1 MRKTIELKRVVV
13 TGLGMVTSLGI
24 DVASTWEAMIAGKSG
39 IDTISQWGDL
49 EAIKAQFNLPEDFP
63 LIAGAVKQFNMNE
76 IVKQRKHGFTKEDLK
91 QIKYMDPFIQY
102 AYAATLEAIADANV
116 NLEKQDIDP
125 DRIGVIIGSGLGGPQ
140 TWENEYDR
148 FIKGKKVSPF
158 LIPRL
163 IPNLAA
169 GNVSI
174 SFKARGANACLATAC
189 ASGAHAIGEA
199 FQRIQLGKEDA
210 IACGGTEAA
219 ITPLTIAGFHA
230 LKALSSKYKTPQ
242 SASRPFDIHRNGF
255 IMADGSGILILED
268 LDHALSRGA
277 KIYAE
282 IIGFAMTGDA
292 SHITDPDVAGAIR
305 CIKLALEDAR
315 ILPEDVD
322 LINPHATSTP
332 KGDINEAT
340 AIKKV
345 FGAGKE
351 RPFIT
356 ANKSQLGHSLG
367 AIGGIEAISS
377 VLSVYNDYIPP
388 ILNLEQLDQECA
400 GLNYVSGSAKAA
412 TVNVALSNSFGF
424 GGTNATLIFRKY
436 KTGDRD

>member
-1 MRKTIELKRVVV
+1 MGRTIELKRVVV
-13 TGLGMVTSLGI
+13 TGLGMVSSLGL
-24 DVASTWEAMIAGKSG
+24 DVPSTWQAMIAGQSG
-39 IDTISQWGDL
+39 IDTITQWGDL
-49 EAIKAQFNLPEDFP
+49 EVVKERFKLPEDFP
-63 LIAGAVKQFNMNE
+63 LIAGEVKHFDIKE
-76 IVKQRKHGFTKEDLK
+76 IVKQRKHGFSKEDLK

-102 AYAATLEAIADANV
+102 AYAATLEAIGDANV
-116 NLEKQDIDP
+116 NLERDKVDP
-125 DRIGVIIGSGLGGPQ
+125 YRVGVIIGSGMGGPQ
-140 TWENEYDR
+140 SWEHEFSR
-148 FIKGKKVSPF
+148 FIKGKRVSPF

-174 SFKARGANACLATAC
+174 SFKAKGANACLATAC

-210 IACGGTEAA
+210 MACGGTEAA

-230 LKALSSKYKTPQ
+230 LKALSSEYQTPQ
-242 SASRPFDIHRNGF
+242 SASRPFDIRRNGF
-255 IMADGSGILILED
+255 IMGDGSGILILEE
-268 LDHALSRGA
+268 LEHALARGA

-292 SHITDPDVAGAIR
+292 SHITDPDMDGAVR
-305 CIKLALEDAR
+305 CIKLALEDAQ
-315 ILPEDVD
+315 ISPEDVD
-322 LINPHATSTP
+322 LINPHATSTS

-345 FGAGKE
+345 FETGKE
-351 RPFIT
+351 KPYIT

-367 AIGGIEAISS
+367 AVGGIEAISS
-377 VLSVYNDYIPP
+377 VLSVHEDKIPP
-388 ILNLEQLDQECA
+388 ILNLEQIDPECE
-400 GLNYVSGSAKAA
+400 GLNYIREQAKAVD
-412 TVNVALSNSFGF
+412 VNVVLSNSFGF

-436 KTGDRD
+436 IP

>member
-1 MRKTIELKRVVV
+1 MGRTIELKRVVI
-13 TGLGMVTSLGI
+13 TGLGMVSSLGL
-24 DVASTWEAMIAGKSG
+24 DVPSTWNAMIAGQSG
-39 IDTISQWGDL
+39 IDKITQWGDL
-49 EAIKAQFNLPEDFP
+49 EEVKERFNLADDFP
-63 LIAGAVKQFNMNE
+63 LIAGEVKHFDIKE
-76 IVKQRKHGFTKEDLK
+76 IVQQRKHGFTKEDLK

-102 AYAATLEAIADANV
+102 AYAATLEAISDANV
-116 NLEKQDIDP
+116 NLERDKIDP
-125 DRIGVIIGSGLGGPQ
+125 YRVGVIIGSGLGGPQ
-140 TWENEYDR
+140 SWENEFSR

-174 SFKARGANACLATAC
+174 SFRAKGANACLATAC

-230 LKALSSKYKTPQ
+230 LKALSSEYQTPQ
-242 SASRPFDIHRNGF
+242 SASRPFDIRRNGF
-255 IMADGSGILILED
+255 IMGDGSGILILEE
-268 LDHALSRGA
+268 LEHALARGA

-292 SHITDPDVAGAIR
+292 SHITDPDMHGAVR
-305 CIKLALEDAR
+305 CINLALKEAQ
-315 ILPEDVD
+315 ISTEDVD
-322 LINPHATSTP
+322 LINPHATSTS
-332 KGDINEAT
+332 KGDINEAA

-345 FGAGKE
+345 FGTGKE
-351 RPFIT
+351 KPYIT

-367 AIGGIEAISS
+367 AVGGIEAISS
-377 VLSVYNDYIPP
+377 VLSVCQNKIPP
-388 ILNLEQLDQECA
+388 ILNLEEIDPECE
-400 GLNYVSGSAKAA
+400 GLNYIRGQAKAVD
-412 TVNVALSNSFGF
+412 VNVVVSNSFGF
-424 GGTNATLIFRKY
+424 GGTNATLVFRKY
-436 KTGDRD
+436 V

>member
-1 MRKTIELKRVVV
+1 
-13 TGLGMVTSLGI
+13 
-24 DVASTWEAMIAGKSG
+24 
-39 IDTISQWGDL
+39 
-49 EAIKAQFNLPEDFP
+49 
-63 LIAGAVKQFNMNE
+63 
-76 IVKQRKHGFTKEDLK
+76 
-91 QIKYMDPFIQY
+91 MDPFIQY
-102 AYAATLEAIADANV
+102 SYAATLEAIADANV
-116 NLEKQDIDP
+116 NLDNGEVDP
-125 DRIGVIIGSGLGGPQ
+125 YRVGVIIGSGLGGPKS
-140 TWENEYDR
+140 WENEFDR
-148 FIKGKKVSPF
+148 FLKGKKVSPF

-230 LKALSSKYKTPQ
+230 LKALSSSYQTPQ
-242 SASRPFDIHRNGF
+242 SASRPFDINRNGF
-255 IMADGSGILILED
+255 IMSDGSGILILED
-268 LDHALSRGA
+268 LDHAKARKA

-282 IIGFAMTGDA
+282 LIGFGMTGDA
-292 SHITDPDVAGAIR
+292 SHITDPDKDGAVR

-315 ILPEDVD
+315 IQPENVD

-340 AIKKV
+340 AIKEV
-345 FGAGKE
+345 FGAGNE

-377 VLSVYNDYIPP
+377 VLSIYHNQIPQ
-388 ILNLEQLDQECA
+388 ILNLEQIDPACE
-400 GLNYVSGSAKAA
+400 GLNYVTGQSRSAD
-412 TVNVALSNSFGF
+412 VNIALSNSFGF

-436 KTGDRD
+436 A

>member
-1 MRKTIELKRVVV
+1 
-13 TGLGMVTSLGI
+13 
-24 DVASTWEAMIAGKSG
+24 
-39 IDTISQWGDL
+39 
-49 EAIKAQFNLPEDFP
+49 
-63 LIAGAVKQFNMNE
+63 
-76 IVKQRKHGFTKEDLK
+76 
-91 QIKYMDPFIQY
+91 
-102 AYAATLEAIADANV
+102 V
-116 NLEKQDIDP
+116 NLEKDKIDP
-125 DRIGVIIGSGLGGPQ
+125 FRVGVIIGSGLGGPQ
-140 TWENEYDR
+140 SWENEFSR

-174 SFKARGANACLATAC
+174 SFKAKGANACLSTAC
-189 ASGAHAIGEA
+189 ASGAHAVGQA

-230 LKALSSKYKTPQ
+230 LKALSSQYQTPQ

-255 IMADGSGILILED
+255 IMGDGSGILILEG
-268 LDHALSRGA
+268 LEHALARGA

-282 IIGFAMTGDA
+282 LIGFAMTGDA
-292 SHITDPDVAGAIR
+292 SHITEPNVDGAVR
-305 CIKLALEDAR
+305 CVKLALEDAQ
-315 ILPEDVD
+315 ISPEDVD

-332 KGDINEAT
+332 KGDVNEAA

-367 AIGGIEAISS
+367 AVGGIEAISS
-377 VLSVYNDYIPP
+377 VLSVYTNKIPP
-388 ILNLEQLDQECA
+388 ILNLEQVDPECQ
-400 GLNYVSGSAKAA
+400 GLNYISGQAKAVD
-412 TVNVALSNSFGF
+412 VNVVLSNSFGF

-436 KTGDRD
+436 A

>member
-1 MRKTIELKRVVV
+1 MGRIIELKRVVV
-13 TGLGMVTSLGI
+13 TGMGMVSSLGLN
-24 DVASTWEAMIAGKSG
+24 VSSTWEAMIAGQSG
-39 IDTISQWGDL
+39 IDTITQWGDL
-49 EAIKAQFNLPEDFP
+49 EEVKEKFNLADDFP
-63 LIAGAVKQFNMNE
+63 LIAGEVKQFDIKE
-76 IVKQRKHGFTKEDLK
+76 IVKQRKYGFSKEDLK

-102 AYAATLEAIADANV
+102 AYAATLEAISDANV
-116 NLEKQDIDP
+116 NLERDKIDP
-125 DRIGVIIGSGLGGPQ
+125 YRVGVIIGSGLGGPQ
-140 TWENEYDR
+140 SWENEFSR

-174 SFKARGANACLATAC
+174 SFKAKGANACLATAC

-230 LKALSSKYKTPQ
+230 LKALSSEYQTPQ
-242 SASRPFDIHRNGF
+242 SASRPFDTRRNGF
-255 IMADGSGILILED
+255 IMGDGSGILILEG
-268 LDHALSRGA
+268 LEHALARGA

-282 IIGFAMTGDA
+282 IIGFGMTGDA
-292 SHITDPDVAGAIR
+292 SHITDPDMDGAVR
-305 CIKLALEDAR
+305 CIGLALEDAQ
-315 ILPEDVD
+315 ISPEDVD
-322 LINPHATSTP
+322 LINPHGTSTP

-340 AIKKV
+340 AIKMV

-351 RPFIT
+351 RPYIT

-367 AIGGIEAISS
+367 AVGGIEAISS
-377 VLSVYNDYIPP
+377 VLSVYNNKIPP
-388 ILNLEQLDQECA
+388 ILNLEEVDPECE
-400 GLNYVSGSAKAA
+400 GLNYVRGRAKAVD
-412 TVNVALSNSFGF
+412 VNVVLSNSFGF

-436 KTGDRD
+436 SK

>member
-1 MRKTIELKRVVV
+1 MRKTIELKRVVI
-13 TGLGMVTSLGI
+13 TGLGMVTSLGL
-24 DVASTWEAMIAGKSG
+24 DVQSTWEAMIAGKSG
-39 IDTISQWGDL
+39 IDYITQWGDL
-49 EAIKAQFNLPEDFP
+49 GDIKEKYNLSEDFP
-63 LIAGAVKQFNMNE
+63 LIAGEVKQFDIKE
-76 IVKQRKHGFTKEDLK
+76 IVKQRKYGFSKDDLK
-91 QIKYMDPFIQY
+91 QTKYMDPFIQY
-102 AYAATLEAIADANV
+102 SYAATLEAIADANV
-116 NLEKQDIDP
+116 NLDNGDVDP
-125 DRIGVIIGSGLGGPQ
+125 YRVGVIIGSGLGGPQ
-140 TWENEYDR
+140 SWENEFDR
-148 FIKGKKVSPF
+148 FLKGKKVSPF

-230 LKALSSKYKTPQ
+230 LKALSSSYQTPQ
-242 SASRPFDIHRNGF
+242 SASRPFDINRNGF
-255 IMADGSGILILED
+255 IMSDGSGILILED
-268 LDHALSRGA
+268 LDHAQARGA

-282 IIGFAMTGDA
+282 LIGFAMTGDA
-292 SHITDPDVAGAIR
+292 SHITDPNVDGAVR
-305 CIKLALEDAR
+305 CIRLALEDAQ
-315 ILPEDVD
+315 INPEDVD

-340 AIKKV
+340 ALKEV
-345 FGAGKE
+345 FGVGKE

-377 VLSVYNDYIPP
+377 VLSIYNNQIPL
-388 ILNLEQLDQECA
+388 ILNLEQIDPECE
-400 GLNYVSGSAKAA
+400 GLNYVMGQSKAVD
-412 TVNVALSNSFGF
+412 VNIALSNSFGF
-424 GGTNATLIFRKY
+424 GGTNATLIFRRY
-436 KTGDRD
+436 V

>member
-13 TGLGMVTSLGI
+13 TGLGMVTSLGL
-24 DVASTWEAMIAGKSG
+24 DVSTTWEAMLAGKSG
-39 IDTISQWGDL
+39 IDWITQWGDL
-49 EAIKAQFNLPEDFP
+49 DEVKAKYKLAEDFP
-63 LIAGAVKQFNMNE
+63 LIAGEVKDFNIKD
-76 IVKQRKHGFTKEDLK
+76 IVKQRKTGFSKEDLK
-91 QIKYMDPFIQY
+91 QIKYMDAFIQF
-102 AYAATLEAIADANV
+102 AYAATLEAIADSDV
-116 NLEKQDIDP
+116 NLEKGEIDP
-125 DRIGVIIGSGLGGPQ
+125 YRVGVIIGSGLGGPQ
-140 TWENEYDR
+140 SWEKEFER
-148 FIKGKKVSPF
+148 FLAGKKVSPF

-174 SFKARGANACLATAC
+174 SFKAKGANACIATAC
-189 ASGAHAIGEA
+189 ASGAHAIGES

-230 LKALSSKYKTPQ
+230 LKALSGKYNSPQ
-242 SASRPFDIHRNGF
+242 SASRPFEADRNGF
-255 IMADGSGILILED
+255 VMAEGSGVLILEE
-268 LDHALSRGA
+268 LEHALKRGA

-282 IIGFAMTGDA
+282 VIGFGMTGDA
-292 SHITDPDVAGAIR
+292 SHITEPDIDGAIR
-305 CIKLALEDAR
+305 CVKLALEDAQ
-315 ILPEDVD
+315 IESKDVD

-332 KGDINEAT
+332 KGDINEAN

-345 FGAGKE
+345 FGSDGE

-367 AIGGIEAISS
+367 AIGGIEAIST
-377 VLSVYNDYIPP
+377 VLSVYNNKVPP
-388 ILNLEQLDQECA
+388 ILNMEKIDPGCQ
-400 GLNYVSGSAKAA
+400 GLNYVRGETKQAKID
-412 TVNVALSNSFGF
+412 TALSNSFGF

-436 KTGDRD
+436 T

>member
-13 TGLGMVTSLGI
+13 TGLGMVTSLGN
-24 DVASTWEAMIAGKSG
+24 DVPSTWEAMIAGKSG
-39 IDTISQWGDL
+39 IDTITSWGDL
-49 EAIKAQFNLPEDFP
+49 EEVKAKFNLSEDFP
-63 LIAGAVKQFNMNE
+63 LIAGEVKQFDMQE
-76 IVKQRKHGFTKEDLK
+76 IVKQRKYGFTKEDLK

-116 NLEKQDIDP
+116 NLETQNINS

-140 TWENEYDR
+140 TWENEYAR
-148 FIKGKKVSPF
+148 FMKGKKVSPF

-210 IACGGTEAA
+210 FACGGTEAA

-230 LKALSSKYKTPQ
+230 LKALSPKYQTPQ

-255 IMADGSGILILED
+255 IMADGSGILILEA

-282 IIGFAMTGDA
+282 VIGFAMTGDA
-292 SHITDPDVAGAIR
+292 SHITDPDAAGAIR
-305 CIKLALEDAR
+305 CIKLALEDAQ

-340 AIKKV
+340 AIKEV
-345 FGAGKE
+345 FGEGRE

-367 AIGGIEAISS
+367 AVGGIEAISS
-377 VLSVYNDYIPP
+377 VLSVYNDKIPP
-388 ILNLEQLDQECA
+388 ILNLDQLDQECA
-400 GLNYVSGSAKAA
+400 GLNYVSGSAKTA

-436 KTGDRD
+436 GFSPD

>member
-1 MRKTIELKRVVV
+1 MIELKRVVV
-13 TGLGMVTSLGI
+13 TGLGMVSSLGL
-24 DVASTWEAMIAGKSG
+24 DVPSTWEAMIAGQSG
-39 IDTISQWGDL
+39 IDMIAKWGDL
-49 EAIKAQFNLPEDFP
+49 KEVIERFNLSDDFP
-63 LIAGAVKQFNMNE
+63 LIAGEVKHFDIRE
-76 IVKQRKHGFTKEDLK
+76 IVQQRKQGFSKEDLK

-102 AYAATLEAIADANV
+102 AYAATLEAISDANV
-116 NLEKQDIDP
+116 NLEKDKVDP
-125 DRIGVIIGSGLGGPQ
+125 NRVGVIIGSGMGGPQ
-140 TWENEYDR
+140 SWEHEFSR

-174 SFKARGANACLATAC
+174 SFRAKGANACLATAC

-230 LKALSSKYKTPQ
+230 LKALSSEYRTPQ
-242 SASRPFDIHRNGF
+242 SASRPFDIQRNGF
-255 IMADGSGILILED
+255 IMGDGSGILILED
-268 LDHALSRGA
+268 LEHALARGA

-282 IIGFAMTGDA
+282 VIGFAMTGDA
-292 SHITDPDVAGAIR
+292 SHITDPDMHGAIR

-315 ILPEDVD
+315 ISAEDVD

-332 KGDINEAT
+332 KGDLNEAT
-340 AIKKV
+340 AIKTV

-351 RPFIT
+351 RPYVT

-367 AIGGIEAISS
+367 AVGGIEAISS
-377 VLSVYNDYIPP
+377 VLSVYDNKIPP
-388 ILNLEQLDQECA
+388 ILNLEQVDPECE
-400 GLNYVSGSAKAA
+400 GLNYIRGQAKAVD
-412 TVNVALSNSFGF
+412 VNVVLSNSFGF

-436 KTGDRD
+436 V

>member
-1 MRKTIELKRVVV
+1 MRKTIELKRVVI
-13 TGLGMVTSLGI
+13 TGLGMVTSLGL
-24 DVASTWEAMIAGKSG
+24 DVQSTWEAMIAGKSG
-39 IDTISQWGDL
+39 IDYITQWGDL
-49 EAIKAQFNLPEDFP
+49 GDIKEKYNLSEDFP
-63 LIAGAVKQFNMNE
+63 LIAGEVKQFDIKE
-76 IVKQRKHGFTKEDLK
+76 IVKQRKYGFSKDDLK
-91 QIKYMDPFIQY
+91 QTKYMDPFIQY
-102 AYAATLEAIADANV
+102 SYAATLEAIADANV
-116 NLEKQDIDP
+116 NLDNGDVDP
-125 DRIGVIIGSGLGGPQ
+125 YRVGVIIGSGLGGPQ
-140 TWENEYDR
+140 SWENEFDR
-148 FIKGKKVSPF
+148 FLKGKKVSPF

-230 LKALSSKYKTPQ
+230 LKALSSSYQTPQ
-242 SASRPFDIHRNGF
+242 SASRPFDINRNGF
-255 IMADGSGILILED
+255 IMSDGSGILILED
-268 LDHALSRGA
+268 LDHAQARGA

-282 IIGFAMTGDA
+282 LIGFAMTGDA
-292 SHITDPDVAGAIR
+292 SHITDPNVDGAVR
-305 CIKLALEDAR
+305 CIRLALEDAQ
-315 ILPEDVD
+315 INPEDVD

-340 AIKKV
+340 ALKEV
-345 FGAGKE
+345 FGVGKE

-377 VLSVYNDYIPP
+377 VLSIYNNQIPL
-388 ILNLEQLDQECA
+388 ILNLEQIDPECE
-400 GLNYVSGSAKAA
+400 GLNYVMGQSKAVD
-412 TVNVALSNSFGF
+412 VNIALSNSFGF

-436 KTGDRD
+436 V

>member
-1 MRKTIELKRVVV
+1 MGRTIELKRVVI
-13 TGLGMVTSLGI
+13 TGLGMVSSLGL
-24 DVASTWEAMIAGKSG
+24 DVPSTWNAMIAGQSG
-39 IDTISQWGDL
+39 IDKITQWGDL
-49 EAIKAQFNLPEDFP
+49 EEVKERFNLADDFP
-63 LIAGAVKQFNMNE
+63 LIAGEVKHFDIKE
-76 IVKQRKHGFTKEDLK
+76 IVQQRKHGFTKEDLK

-102 AYAATLEAIADANV
+102 AYAATLEAISDANV
-116 NLEKQDIDP
+116 NLERDKIDP
-125 DRIGVIIGSGLGGPQ
+125 YRVGVIIGSGLGGPQ
-140 TWENEYDR
+140 SWENEFSR

-174 SFKARGANACLATAC
+174 SFRAKGANACLATAC

-230 LKALSSKYKTPQ
+230 LKALSSEYQTPQ
-242 SASRPFDIHRNGF
+242 SASRPFDIRRNGF
-255 IMADGSGILILED
+255 IMGDGSGILILEE
-268 LDHALSRGA
+268 LEHALARGA

-292 SHITDPDVAGAIR
+292 SHITDPDMHGAVR
-305 CIKLALEDAR
+305 CINLALKEAQ
-315 ILPEDVD
+315 ISTEDVD
-322 LINPHATSTP
+322 LINPHATSTS
-332 KGDINEAT
+332 KGDINEAA

-345 FGAGKE
+345 FGTGKE
-351 RPFIT
+351 KPYIT

-367 AIGGIEAISS
+367 AVGGIEAISS
-377 VLSVYNDYIPP
+377 VLSVCENKIPP
-388 ILNLEQLDQECA
+388 ILNLEEIDPECE
-400 GLNYVSGSAKAA
+400 GLNYIRGQAKAVD
-412 TVNVALSNSFGF
+412 VNVVVSNSFGF
-424 GGTNATLIFRKY
+424 GGTNATLVFRKY
-436 KTGDRD
+436 V